1 MRKILTI
8 AVLMTVGIT
17 GQTQAQQ
24 TPMTVAV
31 GPIAPIARPAPP
43 LPMVLMLVRNAVSAV
58 NQGNAAN
65 NYEAVRALG
74 TQQFQANHTNAT
86 LSAAFAQ
93 LRSAGL
99 DLAPV
104 LITAPEISEP
114 PVVQP
119 SGVLQ
124 VSGVFPTRPIEVP
137 FTVALL
143 EEQGKWRVHAL
154 NVGARPVGQTVPP
167 PAAKGAAAKPGTA
180 APSSAK
186 K

>member
-1 MRKILTI
+1 MRNILTI
-8 AVLMTVGIT
+8 AAMMTVAIT
-17 GQTQAQQ
+17 GQAQAQQ
-24 TPMTVAV
+24 SSMTVAV
-31 GPIAPIARPAPP
+31 GPITPVAREAPP
-43 LPMVLMLVRNAVSAV
+43 LPMVRNAVSAV

-114 PVVQP
+114 PVVQA
-119 SGVLQ
+119 SGVMQ

-143 EEQGKWRVHAL
+143 EEQGKWRVHGL
-154 NVGARPVGQTVPP
+154 NVGARPVSQPVQP
-167 PAAKGAAAKPGTA
+167 PAAKAAAAKPVA
-180 APSSAK
+180 AQSSGK

>member
-1 MRKILTI
+1 MRNILTI
-8 AVLMTVGIT
+8 VAMMTVAIT
-17 GQTQAQQ
+17 GQVEAQQ
-24 TPMTVAV
+24 TSTPVAV
-31 GPIAPIARPAPP
+31 GAIAPVARAAPP

-114 PVVQP
+114 PVVQAT
-119 SGVLQ
+119 GVMQ

-143 EEQGKWRVHAL
+143 EEQGKWRVHGL
-154 NVGARPVGQTVPP
+154 DVGAGPVGQPLQP
-167 PAAKGAAAKPGTA
+167 PAAKAAAAKPTSVA
-180 APSSAK
+180 LSSVK